1 MAEKTYKAQLLT
13 PEGSLFEGDVFSVT
27 VPGQNGNFQV
37 LYNHAPIVSSL
48 GMGKITI
55 EPEDRDAQ
63 HYAVKGGFVEMSR
76 NEITILAEK
85 AIRSDNIDVEE
96 VNHRLNEIQNELEGF
111 AGDRD
116 QLEYD
121 LAVAKNELNV
131 AQS

>member
-13 PEGSLFEGDVFSVT
+13 PEGSLFEGEVFSVT

-48 GMGKITI
+48 GMGRITI

-85 AIRSDNIDVEE
+85 AIRSDKIDVEE
-96 VNHRLNEIQNELEGF
+96 VNQRLNDIQDELEGF
-111 AGDRD
+111 AGDRS

>member
-27 VPGQNGNFQV
+27 VPGKNGSFQV
-37 LYNHAPIVSSL
+37 LYHHAPIVSSL
-48 GMGKITI
+48 GMGRITI
-55 EPEDRDAQ
+55 EPADKDTQ

-85 AIRSDNIDVEE
+85 AIRSDKINVEDVSK
-96 VNHRLNEIQNELEGF
+96 RLDEIEKELEGF
-111 AGDRD
+111 AGDRT

-121 LAVAKNELNV
+121 LAVARNELNV
-131 AQS
+131 ARS